1 MTVRFFSER
10 RRKGRGA
17 RGRFSMAGLRCA
29 ELERLFAARYGHE
42 LPDDDAGRAD
52 VVIMLHHLARCA
64 GDPRQRSTAWCA
76 AHAPWLAAAAELEAM
91 LDDVIEKP
99 RRWRADIL
107 AERLGLTAAERRR
120 LRITSIGAIDQ
131 SKAERLADR
140 KQRKRLASGSA
151 MLARDTAQL
160 DEALAR
166 PQRENV
172 GRRVAALCGKLLQR
186 SIELGNYMS
195 LRFEIRWVVNL
206 NNRSHQAIGPLFSE
220 TARVFASSLLEQ
232 VAVAIG

>member
-1 MTVRFFSER
+1 
-10 RRKGRGA
+10 
-17 RGRFSMAGLRCA
+17 MAGLRCA

-120 LRITSIGAIDQ
+120 L
-131 SKAERLADR
+131 
-140 KQRKRLASGSA
+140 ASRASA
-151 MLARDTAQL
+151 
-160 DEALAR
+160 
-166 PQRENV
+166 
-172 GRRVAALCGKLLQR
+172 R
-186 SIELGNYMS
+186 SINPRPS
-195 LRFEIRWVVNL
+195 ASPIA
-206 NNRSHQAIGPLFSE
+206 NNANASHHASVAEHRERDSE
-220 TARVFASSLLEQ
+220 MQSR
-232 VAVAIG
+232 

>member
-52 VVIMLHHLARCA
+52 VVIMLHHLAR
-64 GDPRQRSTAWCA
+64 CA

-140 KQRKRLASGSA
+140 KQRKRLASRERRRAQGARQRDAIPLTISQPWRSA
-151 MLARDTAQL
+151 GVSRSTWY
-160 DEALAR
+160 R
-166 PQRENV
+166 T
-172 GRRVAALCGKLLQR
+172 RRTDNTCPAY
-186 SIELGNYMS
+186 SELYADHD
-195 LRFEIRWVVNL
+195 L
-206 NNRSHQAIGPLFSE
+206 SHAK
-220 TARVFASSLLEQ
+220 R
-232 VAVAIG
+232 

>member
-140 KQRKRLASGSA
+140 KQRKRLASRERRRA
-151 MLARDTAQL
+151 QTARCNPVDHQP
-160 DEALAR
+160 ALAI
-166 PQRENV
+166 
-172 GRRVAALCGKLLQR
+172 GRRVSLNVVSHAAHGQHVP
-186 SIELGNYMS
+186 SI
-195 LRFEIRWVVNL
+195 F
-206 NNRSHQAIGPLFSE
+206 
-220 TARVFASSLLEQ
+220 
-232 VAVAIG
+232 

>member
-99 RRWRADIL
+99 RRRRADIL

-140 KQRKRLASGSA
+140 KQRKRLASRERRRAQGARQRDAIPLTISQPWRSA
-151 MLARDTAQL
+151 GVSRSTWY
-160 DEALAR
+160 R
-166 PQRENV
+166 T
-172 GRRVAALCGKLLQR
+172 RRTDNTCPAY
-186 SIELGNYMS
+186 SELYADHD
-195 LRFEIRWVVNL
+195 L
-206 NNRSHQAIGPLFSE
+206 SHAK
-220 TARVFASSLLEQ
+220 R
-232 VAVAIG
+232 